1 MTTWDSQSFLN
12 FVKSRQSIRKF
23 KKNMIKEE
31 IIREILECG
40 RWAPSGMGNE
50 PWKVMVVM
58 NPGIKKLLAKATHY
72 SNVIESAAAALVV
85 FFDVEKGYHQIKDMQ
100 SMGAFMEN
108 LLLGAHAF
116 KLGAVWVGEILNQ
129 KEKVNELLNCDPS
142 KFELMGVIAIGEID
156 EEPKALNQRGRREL
170 KDFVEWF

>member
-23 KKNMIKEE
+23 KKSEIKEE
-31 IIREILECG
+31 TIREILECG
-40 RWAPSGMGNE
+40 RWAPSGTGNE
-50 PWKVMVVM
+50 PWKVMVVKD
-58 NPGIKKLLAKATHY
+58 PSVKKLLAKTSHY
-72 SNVIESAAAALVV
+72 SNIIESAAVALVV
-85 FFDVEKGYHQIKDMQ
+85 FFEVEKGYHQVKDTQ

-116 KLGAVWVGEILNQ
+116 KLGAVWIGEILNQ
-129 KEKVNELLNCDPS
+129 KEKVNELLNCNPS
-142 KFELMGVIAIGEID
+142 KFELMGVIAIGESA
-156 EEPKALNQRGRREL
+156 EELKDFNERERREL